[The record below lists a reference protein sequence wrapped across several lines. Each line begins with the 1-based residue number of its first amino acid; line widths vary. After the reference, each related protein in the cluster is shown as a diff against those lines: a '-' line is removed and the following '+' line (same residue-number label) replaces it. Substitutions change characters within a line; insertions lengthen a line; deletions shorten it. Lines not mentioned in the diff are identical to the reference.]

1 MNDTMNLWERNA
13 KARLRR
19 EVTISE
25 RQCGFMRRS
34 STTDAMFVLMEKYR
48 EGWKELHCVFVALE
62 KVYDRVSREELCVC
76 EGGAGDEDSRDSG
89 EVCGK
94 SER

>member
-1 MNDTMNLWERNA
+1 MKLYKRVVED
-13 KARLRR
+13 RLKR
-19 EVTISE
+19 EVTVGKQYYGS
-25 RQCGFMRRS
+25 MLKK
-34 STTDAMFVLMEKYR
+34 STVDAMFSMRVLMGRHR
-48 EGWKELHCVFVALE
+48 EGRKEIRCVFVDLE